1 VDVAGGGANLVIG
14 VRADVFH
21 EEVEDARVALEH
33 AEELER
39 TVFGFDLGFR
49 RRGRDGRGLNDEAEL
64 GNEVVGQF
72 SAEKK
77 GEKGAEG
84 E

>member
-1 VDVAGGGANLVIG
+1 VDVAGGCADLVIG
-14 VRADVFH
+14 IRADVFH
-21 EEVEDARVALEH
+21 EEIEDAGVALEH

-39 TVFGFDLGFR
+39 TVFGFDLDFR
-49 RRGRDGRGLNDEAEL
+49 RRGRDGRGFNDETEL